1 VASYFAIF
9 ATTKQRLVA
18 VLSAAWVA
26 YFLETPNYLAYEP
39 WAVSVFL
46 IGLAFFFMNQHV
58 PAAIIIGV
66 AALFYEVFAPFLLF
80 ASIYYLVVN
89 RHDWLYIFGIKKS
102 RIMTPLTDHA
112 KKAKE
117 AFVWLMVTFVVGG
130 LWYLN
135 GFVSTGGK
143 PQLTDAGIQQALW
156 FKPEL
161 FVLLFSGTHFRNPLI
176 IGSLRAVIPIVLLPV
191 VVALIGMTFL
201 DLDKRIV
208 MYASFAF
215 IPVLIPFGIVRVGA
229 IVSISS
235 VAERWAVM
243 SIAMVNLFWVAGVYM
258 ICKSVYG
265 GYIRMVSEADASEA
279 RKLKDTREPI

>member
-1 VASYFAIF
+1 
-9 ATTKQRLVA
+9 
-18 VLSAAWVA
+18 
-26 YFLETPNYLAYEP
+26 YFLEIPNYLAYEP
-39 WAVSVFL
+39 WAISVFL

-58 PAAIIIGV
+58 LAAIIIGV
-66 AALFYEVFAPFLLF
+66 SALFYEVFATFLLF
-80 ASIYYLVVN
+80 ASIYYLVVS
-89 RHDWLYIFGIKKS
+89 RHDWLYTFRIKKS
-102 RIMTPLTDHA
+102 RKMIQLTDHA

-117 AFVWLMVTFVVGG
+117 AFVWLMATFVVGG

-143 PQLTDAGIQQALW
+143 PQLADAGIQQALW

-161 FVLLFSGTHFRNPLI
+161 FVLLFSGTHFRNPLA
-176 IGSLRAVIPIVLLPV
+176 IGSFRGIIPIVLLPV
-191 VVALIGMTFL
+191 VLALIGMTFL
-201 DLDKRIV
+201 NLDERIV

-229 IVSISS
+229 IVSIPS

-258 ICKSVYG
+258 ICKFVYS
-265 GYIRMVSEADASEA
+265 GYIRVASEADASKA
-279 RKLKDTREPI
+279 GKLKDMREPI